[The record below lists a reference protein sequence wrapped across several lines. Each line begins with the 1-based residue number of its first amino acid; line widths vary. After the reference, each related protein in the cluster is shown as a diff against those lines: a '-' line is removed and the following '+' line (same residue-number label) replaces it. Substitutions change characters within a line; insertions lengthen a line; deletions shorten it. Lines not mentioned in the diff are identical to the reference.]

1 MATKATTPEPTPLDK
16 IAEWARA
23 EEGVSVADDG
33 TITVE
38 GDSELTIA
46 VSADDERISM
56 VHEHAET
63 TSDPARVAAVRAA
76 LPGRGSPVTGTLSA
90 GRTRLTATLTST
102 LYVDGLNR
110 QAFVTGL
117 NGLIAAADAL
127 TTASADSR
135 RQGTAA
141 PTAGDEA
148 VADLVESAADAV
160 AGEAGSIVQ
169 EALSEEEAAALAEAE
184 EAEARAAAEEAAAQQ
199 AARAAQAAATV
210 GAAVGAWSPTHKVP
224 EGGMRAWPEPNP
236 ALPPAA
242 DLQARVELTIAE
254 KRGDWARVV
263 GSNGWTGWVDARRL
277 APIGAATATPASSAA
292 GASGASSTT
301 FPIAAIGG
309 IAVAIAAFLP
319 WFSLDT
325 FDANSFEVALP
336 FLWDLHASGQPA
348 LGYLVAALGALGL
361 LAPFVEQIPSGARR
375 FAGVASVA
383 VAALYV
389 FQVNR
394 GLGTGLGDTIDTVGY
409 GVYVALAGGLALM
422 AAPTSKP

>member
-1 MATKATTPEPTPLDK
+1 MATKATTPGPTPLDK

-33 TITVE
+33 TISVE
-38 GDSELTIA
+38 GDRELHIA
-46 VSADDERISM
+46 VTADDERISM
-56 VHEHAET
+56 VHEHSET

-76 LPGRGSPVTGTLSA
+76 LPGRGSPVTGTLGA

-110 QAFVTGL
+110 QAFVTCL
-117 NGLIAAADAL
+117 NALIAAADAL
-127 TTASADSR
+127 TVSPDGGK
-135 RQGTAA
+135 QEGIGT
-141 PTAGDEA
+141 PDAGDEA
-148 VADLVESAADAV
+148 TGDLIEAADEAAAAEAVASAA
-160 AGEAGSIVQ
+160 
-169 EALSEEEAAALAEAE
+169 EALSVEEAAALAEAE

-199 AARAAQAAATV
+199 AARTAQAVATPTQAATT
-210 GAAVGAWSPTHKVP
+210 WSPTHKVP

-236 ALPPAA
+236 ALPPGA

-277 APIGAATATPASSAA
+277 APIGAAMATPSTAA
-292 GASGASSTT
+292 ASGTASTT
-301 FPIAAIGG
+301 LPIAAIGG
-309 IAVAIAAFLP
+309 VAIAVAAFLP
-319 WFSLDT
+319 WFSMDT
-325 FDANSFEVALP
+325 FDANSFEIALP
-336 FLWDLHASGQPA
+336 FLWDLLASGQPA
-348 LGYLVAALGALGL
+348 LGYLVVALGALGL

-375 FAGVASVA
+375 FAGLAAVA
-383 VAALYV
+383 VAGLYV

-422 AAPTSKP
+422 AAPTSKH